1 MCISVLESDGVDK
14 RTGLGFTSLH
24 RSSDR
29 LSIGRTITGVNIM
42 TEFTYGNP
50 RDMSDL
56 NDGIKAILAEC
67 WFVNSGQ
74 GNATAEETAEL

>member
-14 RTGLGFTSLH
+14 RTGLRFISLH
-24 RSSDR
+24 RSPDC
-29 LSIGRTITGVNIM
+29 LSIGRTITGVNM
-42 TEFTYGNP
+42 KTESIFGNP

-56 NDGIKAILAEC
+56 NDGIKTILAEC

-74 GNATAEETAEL
+74 GNATAEL